1 MCPARCAGHIF
12 CGGGEFMLDCLAV
25 GLGGFAGSVLRYL
38 AGKLPLQSPEGF
50 PYVTLM
56 INVLGSFAIGLIA
69 AAAAKHADIDPR
81 LVLFLR
87 VGLCGGFTT
96 FSTFSSETFSLLR
109 AGSYVGAAA
118 YVLLSVLLGVLAVF
132 LAHALVKA

>member
-1 MCPARCAGHIF
+1 
-12 CGGGEFMLDCLAV
+12 MLDCLAV

-69 AAAAKHADIDPR
+69 AVAAKHADIDPR
-81 LVLFLR
+81 PVLFLR

-109 AGSYVGAAA
+109 AGSYGGAAA

-132 LAHALVKA
+132 LAQALVKA

>member
-1 MCPARCAGHIF
+1 
-12 CGGGEFMLDCLAV
+12 MLDCFAV

-69 AAAAKHADIDPR
+69 AGAAKHADIDPR

-109 AGSYVGAAA
+109 AGSYGGAAA

>member
-1 MCPARCAGHIF
+1 
-12 CGGGEFMLDCLAV
+12 MLDCLAV

-38 AGKLPLQSPEGF
+38 AGKLPLQSPEGL

-69 AAAAKHADIDPR
+69 AVAAKRADIDPR

-109 AGSYVGAAA
+109 AGSYGGAAA

>member
-1 MCPARCAGHIF
+1 
-12 CGGGEFMLDCLAV
+12 MLDCLAV
-25 GLGGFAGSVLRYL
+25 GLGGFVGSVLRHL
-38 AGKLPLQSPEGF
+38 AGRLPLQSPEGF

-69 AAAAKHADIDPR
+69 AVAAKRADIDPR

>member
-1 MCPARCAGHIF
+1 
-12 CGGGEFMLDCLAV
+12 MLDCLAV

-50 PYVTLM
+50 PYITLM
-56 INVLGSFAIGLIA
+56 INALGSFAIGLIA
-69 AAAAKHADIDPR
+69 AGAAKHADIDPR

-109 AGSYVGAAA
+109 AGGDVGAAA

-132 LAHALVKA
+132 LAHVLVKA

>member
-1 MCPARCAGHIF
+1 
-12 CGGGEFMLDCLAV
+12 MLDCLAV

-38 AGKLPLQSPEGF
+38 AGKLPLQSAGGF

-56 INVLGSFAIGLIA
+56 INVLGSFTIGLIA
-69 AAAAKHADIDPR
+69 AVAAKHADIDPR

-96 FSTFSSETFSLLR
+96 FSTFSLETFSLLR
-109 AGSYVGAAA
+109 AGSYGGAAA

>member
-1 MCPARCAGHIF
+1 
-12 CGGGEFMLDCLAV
+12 MLDCLAV

-69 AAAAKHADIDPR
+69 AVAAKHADIDPR

-132 LAHALVKA
+132 LAHVLVKA

>member
-1 MCPARCAGHIF
+1 
-12 CGGGEFMLDCLAV
+12 MLDCLAV
-25 GLGGFAGSVLRYL
+25 GLGGFVGSVLRYL

-69 AAAAKHADIDPR
+69 AVAAKHADIDPR

-109 AGSYVGAAA
+109 AGSYGGAAA

-132 LAHALVKA
+132 LAHVLVKV

>member
-1 MCPARCAGHIF
+1 
-12 CGGGEFMLDCLAV
+12 MLDCLAV

-38 AGKLPLQSPEGF
+38 AGRLPLQSPEGF
-50 PYVTLM
+50 PYATLI

-69 AAAAKHADIDPR
+69 AVAAKHADIDPR

-109 AGSYVGAAA
+109 AGSYGGAAA

>member
-1 MCPARCAGHIF
+1 
-12 CGGGEFMLDCLAV
+12 MLDCLAV

-38 AGKLPLQSPEGF
+38 AGKLPLQSAGGF

-69 AAAAKHADIDPR
+69 AVAAKRADIDPR

-109 AGSYVGAAA
+109 AGSYGGAAA
-118 YVLLSVLLGVLAVF
+118 YVLLSVLLGALAVF

>member
-1 MCPARCAGHIF
+1 
-12 CGGGEFMLDCLAV
+12 MLDCLAV
-25 GLGGFAGSVLRYL
+25 GLGGFVGSVLRYL
-38 AGKLPLQSPEGF
+38 AGRLPLQSPEGF

-69 AAAAKHADIDPR
+69 AVAAKHADIDPR

-109 AGSYVGAAA
+109 AGSYGGAAA

>member
-1 MCPARCAGHIF
+1 
-12 CGGGEFMLDCLAV
+12 MLDCLAV

-38 AGKLPLQSPEGF
+38 AGRLPLQSPEGF

-69 AAAAKHADIDPR
+69 AVAAKRADIDPR

>member
-1 MCPARCAGHIF
+1 
-12 CGGGEFMLDCLAV
+12 MLDCLAV
-25 GLGGFAGSVLRYL
+25 GLGGFVGSVLRYL

-69 AAAAKHADIDPR
+69 AVAAKHADIDPR

-132 LAHALVKA
+132 LAHVLVKV

>member
-1 MCPARCAGHIF
+1 
-12 CGGGEFMLDCLAV
+12 MLDCLAV

-38 AGKLPLQSPEGF
+38 AGKLPLQSAEGF

-69 AAAAKHADIDPR
+69 AVAAKHADIDHR

-109 AGSYVGAAA
+109 AGSYGGAAA

-132 LAHALVKA
+132 LAHVLVKA

>member
-1 MCPARCAGHIF
+1 
-12 CGGGEFMLDCLAV
+12 MLDCLAV

-50 PYVTLM
+50 PYITLM
-56 INVLGSFAIGLIA
+56 INALGSFAIGLIA
-69 AAAAKHADIDPR
+69 AGAAKHADIDPR

-109 AGSYVGAAA
+109 AGGYVGAAA

-132 LAHALVKA
+132 LAHVLVKA

>member
-1 MCPARCAGHIF
+1 
-12 CGGGEFMLDCLAV
+12 MLDCLAV

-38 AGKLPLQSPEGF
+38 AGKLPLQSAEGF

-69 AAAAKHADIDPR
+69 AVAAKHADIDPR

-109 AGSYVGAAA
+109 AGSYGGAAA

-132 LAHALVKA
+132 LAHVLVKA

>member
-1 MCPARCAGHIF
+1 
-12 CGGGEFMLDCLAV
+12 MLDCLAV

-38 AGKLPLQSPEGF
+38 AGRLPLQSPEGF
-50 PYVTLM
+50 PYATLI

-69 AAAAKHADIDPR
+69 AVAAKHADIDPR

>member
-1 MCPARCAGHIF
+1 
-12 CGGGEFMLDCLAV
+12 MLDCLAV

-38 AGKLPLQSPEGF
+38 AGRLPLQSPEGF
-50 PYVTLM
+50 PYATLI

-69 AAAAKHADIDPR
+69 AVAAKHADIDPR

-109 AGSYVGAAA
+109 AGSYGGAAV

>member
-1 MCPARCAGHIF
+1 
-12 CGGGEFMLDCLAV
+12 MLDCLAV

-56 INVLGSFAIGLIA
+56 INVLGSFAIGLIVA
-69 AAAAKHADIDPR
+69 VAAKRADIDPR

-109 AGSYVGAAA
+109 AGSYGGAAA

>member
-1 MCPARCAGHIF
+1 
-12 CGGGEFMLDCLAV
+12 MLDCLAV

-69 AAAAKHADIDPR
+69 AVAAKHADIDPR

-109 AGSYVGAAA
+109 AGSYGGAAA
-118 YVLLSVLLGVLAVF
+118 YALLSVLLGVLAVF

>member
-1 MCPARCAGHIF
+1 M
-12 CGGGEFMLDCLAV
+12 DCLAV

-38 AGKLPLQSPEGF
+38 AGRLPLQSPEGI

-69 AAAAKHADIDPR
+69 AVAAKHADIDPR

-109 AGSYVGAAA
+109 AGSYGGAAA

>member
-1 MCPARCAGHIF
+1 
-12 CGGGEFMLDCLAV
+12 MLDCLAV

-38 AGKLPLQSPEGF
+38 AGRLPLQSPEGF
-50 PYVTLM
+50 PYATLI

-69 AAAAKHADIDPR
+69 AVAAKRADIDPR

-109 AGSYVGAAA
+109 AGSYGGAAA

>member
-1 MCPARCAGHIF
+1 
-12 CGGGEFMLDCLAV
+12 MLDCLAV

-38 AGKLPLQSPEGF
+38 AGKLPLQSAGGF

-69 AAAAKHADIDPR
+69 AVAAKHADIDPR

-96 FSTFSSETFSLLR
+96 FSTFSSEPFSLLR
-109 AGSYVGAAA
+109 AGSYGGAAA

>member
-1 MCPARCAGHIF
+1 
-12 CGGGEFMLDCLAV
+12 MLDCLAV

-38 AGKLPLQSPEGF
+38 AGRLPLQSPEGF

-69 AAAAKHADIDPR
+69 AVAAKRADIDPR

-109 AGSYVGAAA
+109 AGSYGGAAA

-132 LAHALVKA
+132 LTHALVKA